1 MEKVRITSF
10 EEAES
15 YLNQLP
21 VMTAKH
27 TMEETKAYL
36 HKLGDPDRRMHIIHV
51 AGTNGKGSVCAY
63 LRYILEAMGKQVA
76 VFTSPHLVD
85 IRERFL
91 IKGQMPSKETFL
103 QAFLQIYDSLDWEA
117 LAAGD
122 GYHPTYFE
130 YLFFIAM
137 ILFDRED
144 LDYCILETGLG
155 GRLDATNAVA
165 KKELCVITH
174 ISLDHVALL
183 GHTIAAIAREK
194 AGIMQAG
201 CRAVYW
207 ENSEGKRR
215 KEVHP
220 AEYASAKGH
229 CVGEAASVIFD
240 RAMEDALSV
249 DENSVEKDSSAIFR
263 ERAQNLEIEAFPVS
277 KNDYLNLKINPK
289 SIDFLYKSRYDKKGI
304 PLRIHTKALYQ
315 VENATLAARAAEVL
329 FEKEVVLASALQEGI
344 AKCFWA
350 GRMEEVLPEVYV
362 DGAHNEDGIRA
373 FLDSV
378 ALDGWQGE
386 RILLCSVVSDK
397 EYDKMFEKV
406 TASGLFSHLA
416 VAGMHSA
423 RGLSMTK
430 LEEML
435 EQYLPGQKLP
445 WQEEILLAEPEQPK
459 QKKVLQEEPEQPK
472 QKKVL
477 QEEAEQ
483 PKQRKVLQEEPE
495 QHKES
500 HKGCTYTMYTSVAEG
515 LKAVLAEQRSR
526 LSGKSGSRNFKN
538 RVDEKECGCQKAAPA
553 VRIYAAGSLY
563 LVGEIKELLSHDK
576 F

>member
-1 MEKVRITSF
+1 M
-10 EEAES
+10 
-15 YLNQLP
+15 
-21 VMTAKH
+21 
-27 TMEETKAYL
+27 
-36 HKLGDPDRRMHIIHV
+36 
-51 AGTNGKGSVCAY
+51 
-63 LRYILEAMGKQVA
+63 
-76 VFTSPHLVD
+76 
-85 IRERFL
+85 
-91 IKGQMPSKETFL
+91 
-103 QAFLQIYDSLDWEA
+103 
-117 LAAGD
+117 D
-122 GYHPTYFE
+122 G
-130 YLFFIAM
+130 
-137 ILFDRED
+137 
-144 LDYCILETGLG
+144 
-155 GRLDATNAVA
+155 
-165 KKELCVITH
+165 
-174 ISLDHVALL
+174 
-183 GHTIAAIAREK
+183 
-194 AGIMQAG
+194 
-201 CRAVYW
+201 
-207 ENSEGKRR
+207 
-215 KEVHP
+215 
-220 AEYASAKGH
+220 
-229 CVGEAASVIFD
+229 
-240 RAMEDALSV
+240 
-249 DENSVEKDSSAIFR
+249 NSVEKESSAIFR
-263 ERAQNLEIEAFPVS
+263 ERAKNLEIEAFPVS

-315 VENATLAARAAEVL
+315 VENATLAARATEVL

-435 EQYLPGQKLP
+435 EQYLPGQKLSK
-445 WQEEILLAEPEQPK
+445 QEEILHTEPEQPK

-472 QKKVL
+472 QK
-477 QEEAEQ
+477 
-483 PKQRKVLQEEPE
+483 KVLQEEPE

-526 LSGKSGSRNFKN
+526 LSRKSGSGNFKN
-538 RVDEKECGCQKAAPA
+538 RADEKECGCQKAAPA

>member
-1 MEKVRITSF
+1 M
-10 EEAES
+10 
-15 YLNQLP
+15 
-21 VMTAKH
+21 
-27 TMEETKAYL
+27 
-36 HKLGDPDRRMHIIHV
+36 
-51 AGTNGKGSVCAY
+51 
-63 LRYILEAMGKQVA
+63 
-76 VFTSPHLVD
+76 
-85 IRERFL
+85 
-91 IKGQMPSKETFL
+91 
-103 QAFLQIYDSLDWEA
+103 
-117 LAAGD
+117 
-122 GYHPTYFE
+122 
-130 YLFFIAM
+130 
-137 ILFDRED
+137 
-144 LDYCILETGLG
+144 
-155 GRLDATNAVA
+155 
-165 KKELCVITH
+165 
-174 ISLDHVALL
+174 
-183 GHTIAAIAREK
+183 
-194 AGIMQAG
+194 
-201 CRAVYW
+201 
-207 ENSEGKRR
+207 
-215 KEVHP
+215 
-220 AEYASAKGH
+220 
-229 CVGEAASVIFD
+229 
-240 RAMEDALSV
+240 

-329 FEKEVVLASALQEGI
+329 FEKEVVLTSALQEGI

-459 QKKVLQEEPEQPK
+459 QKKVLQEEAGQPKQKKALQEEPEQPK
-472 QKKVL
+472 QKK
-477 QEEAEQ
+477 A
-483 PKQRKVLQEEPE
+483 LQEEPE

-526 LSGKSGSRNFKN
+526 LSRKSGSRNLKN
-538 RVDEKECGCQKAAPA
+538 RADEKECDCQKAAPA

>member
-36 HKLGDPDRRMHIIHV
+36 RKLGDPDRRMHIIHV

-117 LAAGD
+117 LAVGE

-165 KKELCVITH
+165 KKELSVITR
-174 ISLDHVALL
+174 ISLDHVAIL

-207 ENSEGKRR
+207 DDSEGNRR
-215 KEVHP
+215 KEAHP
-220 AEYASAKGH
+220 AEYTSAKGD
-229 CVGEAASVIFD
+229 CVGEVASVMFD
-240 RAMEDALSV
+240 CAMEAALSV
-249 DENSVEKDSSAIFR
+249 DGNSVEKESSAIFR
-263 ERAQNLEIEAFPVS
+263 ERAKNLEIEAFPVS

-289 SIDFLYKSRYDKKGI
+289 SIDFLYKSRYDKSDG
-304 PLRIHTKALYQ
+304 
-315 VENATLAARAAEVL
+315 
-329 FEKEVVLASALQEGI
+329 SA
-344 AKCFWA
+344 F
-350 GRMEEVLPEVYV
+350 
-362 DGAHNEDGIRA
+362 
-373 FLDSV
+373 
-378 ALDGWQGE
+378 
-386 RILLCSVVSDK
+386 
-397 EYDKMFEKV
+397 
-406 TASGLFSHLA
+406 
-416 VAGMHSA
+416 
-423 RGLSMTK
+423 
-430 LEEML
+430 
-435 EQYLPGQKLP
+435 
-445 WQEEILLAEPEQPK
+445 
-459 QKKVLQEEPEQPK
+459 
-472 QKKVL
+472 
-477 QEEAEQ
+477 
-483 PKQRKVLQEEPE
+483 
-495 QHKES
+495 
-500 HKGCTYTMYTSVAEG
+500 
-515 LKAVLAEQRSR
+515 
-526 LSGKSGSRNFKN
+526 
-538 RVDEKECGCQKAAPA
+538 
-553 VRIYAAGSLY
+553 
-563 LVGEIKELLSHDK
+563 
-576 F
+576 